1 MTTWTD
7 YDLYHLEKL
16 ADELNADAMDIEG
29 VMDLKGLADA
39 HRVRGAAVDLREWTA
54 RNFYTPY
61 ERNAMTTWTACE
73 LDLLERLADV
83 LENDAMD
90 ARDVAEAKRVRRA
103 AADLREWKER
113 NLADTTLSVL
123 P

>member
-7 YDLYHLEKL
+7 YQLY
-16 ADELNADAMDIEG
+16 
-29 VMDLKGLADA
+29 
-39 HRVRGAAVDLREWTA
+39 
-54 RNFYTPY
+54 
-61 ERNAMTTWTACE
+61 C
-73 LDLLERLADV
+73 LERLADV
-83 LENDAMD
+83 LQNDAMD